1 MGGFTSIVPMA
12 ASALQTGQQ
21 IQANQASTQS
31 RIAMLDA
38 DRKAELAE
46 IDANQKQ
53 KDADRED
60 ALRRRQATLRARQ
73 GASGLMAGGSGSAN
87 AVLAGYE
94 KAARDDQQADASEAS
109 RKRNQINASASWRE
123 KSLLR
128 TAQDD
133 TTARLSA
140 WFARR
145 DGLGG

>member
-12 ASALQTGQQ
+12 LSALQTGQK
-21 IQANQASTQS
+21 IQANQASAQS
-31 RIAMLDA
+31 RIDLLDA
-38 DRKAELAE
+38 NRKADLADIE
-46 IDANQKQ
+46 ARQKQ
-53 KDADRED
+53 QDADREV

-73 GASGLMAGGSGSAN
+73 GAAGLMAGGAGSAS

-94 KAARDDQQADASEAS
+94 KSAREEQAADAREAL
-109 RKRNQINASASWRE
+109 RKRNQINANASWRE

-128 TAQDD
+128 GVQDD